1 MKTLYRSQTN
11 KKIAG
16 VCAGFAEYFELDA
29 ALIRIIWLSAILLF
43 GSGILLYLI
52 CWLIMPPRPENNI
65 LVPSHIKPL
74 QRSSKNKVIGGV
86 CGGLGAYFQLD
97 PVIVRVGF
105 LVLAFGAG
113 WGFLLYLI
121 LWIALP
127 LDNGSNT

>member
-43 GSGILLYLI
+43 GTGILLYLI

-65 LVPSHIKPL
+65 LVPKALALEKELKLS
-74 QRSSKNKVIGGV
+74 
-86 CGGLGAYFQLD
+86 
-97 PVIVRVGF
+97 PVSLEEEEFYNYECKFKGPF
-105 LVLAFGAG
+105 
-113 WGFLLYLI
+113 
-121 LWIALP
+121 
-127 LDNGSNT
+127 